1 MEDNAMHDLTNA
13 VWIEVRKAI
22 RSRMPLFTAL
32 GALVVA
38 CGLAFL
44 MFIYKYPSFARSVGL
59 ISTKANLAGGA
70 ATWPYFLGILGQA
83 IAIGGL
89 LLFSLVES
97 WVFGREFADGTL
109 KDLLAVPLARAYLL
123 LAKFLVVVLW
133 SLLLAALLSLVGLL
147 LGVAIGLSQGTVDVF
162 WRGLAAQ
169 AVITCLVI
177 VSVFPC
183 AFFASIGRGYL
194 LPIGVTLLIL
204 VLGNVVT
211 IAGWG
216 NYFPWAVPGLYAA
229 LAGRTNLDAISY
241 LLVCLTGFA
250 GMVGTYLW
258 WRWADQNR

>member
-1 MEDNAMHDLTNA
+1 MHDLTNA
-13 VWIEVRKAI
+13 VWIELRKAA

-59 ISTKANLAGGA
+59 ISAKANLAAGTA
-70 ATWPYFLGILGQA
+70 SWPYFLSILGQA
-83 IAIGGL
+83 IAVGGL
-89 LLFSLVES
+89 LLFGLVES

-109 KDLLAVPLARAYLL
+109 KDLLAVPVARAHLL

-133 SLLLAALLSLVGLL
+133 SLLLAALLSLAGLL
-147 LGVAIGLSQGTVDVF
+147 LGAAIGLSQGTFEVF
-162 WRGLAAQ
+162 WQGIATQ
-169 AVITCLVI
+169 AVIACLVI
-177 VSVFPC
+177 VDIFPF
-183 AFFASIGRGYL
+183 AFFASVGRGYL

-216 NYFPWAVPGLYAA
+216 SAFPWAVPALYAA
-229 LAGRTNLDAISY
+229 VAGRANLDVTSY
-241 LLVCLTGFA
+241 LLVGFTGLVGVA
-250 GMVGTYLW
+250 GTYLW
-258 WRWADQNR
+258 WKWADQNR